1 MVAPARKMGN
11 SYEDARNRRLQE
23 NLKRFQ
29 ELGISGISE
38 SLLEVVKAET
48 DSVQHKPRPKQKT
61 DPEILGLR
69 RSSRVAKNPVPIYR
83 EADTDP
89 SQYFQRRS
97 SRRHTVSSASHKE
110 RLYAIETAEKFMND
124 LKSGHPAFVKSM
136 LRSHVSGCFWL
147 GLPSVFCKKY
157 LPSRDLRMVLEDE
170 QGLEYDSL
178 YIASRT
184 GLSAGWRGFSLDHD
198 VDDGDALIFELSEP
212 ARFKIYIVKALLI
225 NSNSNKEEEKDGPKK
240 KTGRNVTTASGVL
253 GDSVFR
259 KIRREEEAGKRAERA
274 AKRHMHN

>member
-1 MVAPARKMGN
+1 MLPFVICLCSFRCLVSFWCKWNMLIGG
-11 SYEDARNRRLQE
+11 
-23 NLKRFQ
+23 
-29 ELGISGISE
+29 LGFEWEQQKPRSKP
-38 SLLEVVKAET
+38 KAEL
-48 DSVQHKPRPKQKT
+48 
-61 DPEILGLR
+61 EILELR
-69 RSSRVAKNPVPIYR
+69 RSSRVARNPVPIYR
-83 EADTDP
+83 EVDTEP

-157 LPSRDLRMVLEDE
+157 LPSQDLRMVLEDE

-198 VDDGDALIFELSEP
+198 VDDGDALVFELSEP
-212 ARFKIYIVKALLI
+212 ARFKIYIIKALI
-225 NSNSNKEEEKDGPKK
+225 DSNSNNGEETAGPKK
-240 KTGRNVTTASGVL
+240 KTGRNLTTSSTMLEDTV
-253 GDSVFR
+253 SR
-259 KIRREEEAGKRAERA
+259 KIRREEDASKRAERA
-274 AKRHMHN
+274 AKRHMHD